1 MKISKRP
8 DEEELTSWQVGYMI
22 LQHDITGEEVIMLVC
37 DMDDGFALINV
48 NRNSV
53 VDHYKKLTSLYNA
66 YHQSDERLVMARVV
80 ID

>member
-1 MKISKRP
+1 MKVNKRP
-8 DEEELTSWQVGYMI
+8 DEEELTSWQTGYMI
-22 LQHDITGEEVIMLVC
+22 LQRDITGEQVVMLVC
-37 DMDDGFALINV
+37 DMDDGFALININS
-48 NRNSV
+48 NRV